1 MKNGT
6 CKVDF
11 QGKSLEFP
19 YGTSYRD
26 VAAALPGENPAPVM
40 AVLVNGR
47 LQELREKLKDDVTL
61 SLVTGADSAGHKIYV
76 RTAIF
81 IMLKAIYDL
90 YGKKEVSRTYVHFS
104 LDNGLYITVEGRE
117 PVSEE
122 YLCAIREKMREIV
135 AEDHPITKRS
145 LKTQE
150 ARELF
155 RYHGMY
161 EKDKLFQCR
170 RSSWV
175 NIYSLKNFDDYYYG
189 YMADTTGAIPVF
201 DLIPY
206 GGGFMLLLPRRSSPD
221 RLEAFRPRE
230 KLFRSLMESE
240 NWGRD
245 LNIAAIGDLNN
256 RIINEGVE
264 KLVLVQEALH
274 EGRIS
279 AIARQIKE
287 REGVKF
293 VMIAGPSSSGKTT
306 FSHRLS
312 IQLTALGL
320 RPHPIALDDYFLNR
334 EDTPLDEYGEKD
346 YESIR
351 ALDVEGFNRDMTAL
365 LEGKE
370 VAMPTFNFVT
380 GKREYK
386 GNTLCLGEEDIL
398 VIEGIHG
405 LNDELSHALPLESKF
420 KIYISALTSLNVDE
434 HNWIPTTDLRLIRRI
449 VRDARTRGNTAAQT
463 IARWDSV
470 RRGEEKNIFPY
481 QEEADV
487 FFNSSLVYELAVL
500 KISAEPLLFGIEDD
514 ASTAVEARR
523 LLKFLDYFLAVSE
536 SAIPNNSIL
545 KEFIG
550 GSCFE
555 V

>member
-1 MKNGT
+1 MWDA
-6 CKVDF
+6 VD
-11 QGKSLEFP
+11 K
-19 YGTSYRD
+19 YGSKDIYISNIIDNDSIFNYRKYCLD
-26 VAAALPGENPAPVM
+26 YVEASF
-40 AVLVNGR
+40 VL
-47 LQELREKLKDDVTL
+47 
-61 SLVTGADSAGHKIYV
+61 A
-76 RTAIF
+76 
-81 IMLKAIYDL
+81 
-90 YGKKEVSRTYVHFS
+90 
-104 LDNGLYITVEGRE
+104 
-117 PVSEE
+117 
-122 YLCAIREKMREIV
+122 
-135 AEDHPITKRS
+135 
-145 LKTQE
+145 
-150 ARELF
+150 
-155 RYHGMY
+155 
-161 EKDKLFQCR
+161 
-170 RSSWV
+170 